1 MILGTAVLYAFGTT
15 WLAYQANMSAY
26 AALSIGVIPFIPGDL
41 AKMLIVAFA
50 GPEIKKR
57 LIKASLFKP

>member
-57 LIKASLFKP
+57 LIKASFFKP